1 MKYNPEYGSAWGNL
15 ALLLE
20 TVKKDYPGAEEAYH
34 AALKCN
40 PEYAMGWTDFGIF
53 LYNCKKD

>member
-53 LYNCKKD
+53 L